1 MNHVSPA
8 SQAAV
13 SFASAFAGFCRE
25 RTGDAAWLREHREL
39 AFADFVQIGLPTRK
53 HEDWR
58 YTSLRSLAEGAFS
71 LAPQDDVTA
80 EVLAPYVQAGD
91 ITLVLVNGRLVTP
104 LEQLGDLPTG
114 LLIAPLADALS
125 VNVPAALRLLKRYAT
140 AQQPFSQLNEA
151 FLASGLFIEWNP
163 GVTCERR
170 IHIIHVGSGKDRLV
184 TLPRHMLVLGADAK
198 GEVVETFISIDE
210 GTTSF
215 TNTVTDIEL
224 AAGAQLDH
232 QRCQLEAPQALHIG
246 RVRAELAAAAKL
258 TSLSLSAGAKL
269 ARIDIDIGLAG
280 QGSEVILNGLYLTR
294 EGQHVDHHTVVNHQ
308 VPHAKSCQLY
318 KGILGG
324 ASRAVFNGV
333 VRVHRDAQLT
343 QAYQMNRNLLLS
355 SDAEIDTKPELQIDA
370 DDVKCSH
377 GASVGQLNDDQLFY
391 LTSRGLPPT
400 EARRMLVQAFADDVM
415 LHAPRLHATLRPLT
429 MGYFI

>member
-215 TNTVTDIEL
+215 TCRGQADVAVPKRRRQT
-224 AAGAQLDH
+224 GPYRYRH
-232 QRCQLEAPQALHIG
+232 RSSRSRQRSDLKRPLFDPRG
-246 RVRAELAAAAKL
+246 
-258 TSLSLSAGAKL
+258 SA
-269 ARIDIDIGLAG
+269 R
-280 QGSEVILNGLYLTR
+280 GS
-294 EGQHVDHHTVVNHQ
+294 
-308 VPHAKSCQLY
+308 
-318 KGILGG
+318 
-324 ASRAVFNGV
+324 
-333 VRVHRDAQLT
+333 
-343 QAYQMNRNLLLS
+343 
-355 SDAEIDTKPELQIDA
+355 
-370 DDVKCSH
+370 SH
-377 GASVGQLNDDQLFY
+377 GGQ
-391 LTSRGLPPT
+391 SSG
-400 EARRMLVQAFADDVM
+400 
-415 LHAPRLHATLRPLT
+415 APC
-429 MGYFI
+429 